1 MDSKSVQ
8 HFLRTY
14 GRAGSG
20 SGAVL
25 HRQRA
30 SAFILATLLMFSFA
44 THMAELDTALLRML
58 AQLGTDCV
66 WCSVTPY

>member
-1 MDSKSVQ
+1 MDSKFVQ

-14 GRAGSG
+14 GRAGSA
-20 SGAVL
+20 AVL
-25 HRQRA
+25 HRQRV

-44 THMAELDTALLRML
+44 AHMAEMEAALLRML

>member
-8 HFLRTY
+8 HILRTY
-14 GRAGSG
+14 GRTGSA
-20 SGAVL
+20 AVL

-44 THMAELDTALLRML
+44 AHLAELDTALLRVL
-58 AQLGTDCV
+58 GQLGTDCV

>member
-14 GRAGSG
+14 GRTGGPIAH
-20 SGAVL
+20 
-25 HRQRA
+25 HRRCA
-30 SAFILATLLMFSFA
+30 SAFILATLLTFSFVA
-44 THMAELDTALLRML
+44 HMAELDGALLRML

-66 WCSVTPY
+66 WCSVIPY

>member
-1 MDSKSVQ
+1 MDTKSVQ
-8 HFLRTY
+8 QFLRTY
-14 GRAGSG
+14 GRPGRAG
-20 SGAVL
+20 VH

-30 SAFILATLLMFSFA
+30 SAFILATLLLFSFA
-44 THMAELDTALLRML
+44 AHMTELDVAVLRML

>member
-1 MDSKSVQ
+1 MDNKSVQ

-14 GRAGSG
+14 GRAGN
-20 SGAVL
+20 AATL

-30 SAFILATLLMFSFA
+30 SAFILATLLMFSCA
-44 THMAELDTALLRML
+44 AHVAELDTALLRML
-58 AQLGTDCV
+58 GQLGTDCV

>member
-14 GRAGSG
+14 GRTGS
-20 SGAVL
+20 AQVL

-44 THMAELDTALLRML
+44 AHMAELDTALLRML

>member
-1 MDSKSVQ
+1 MDNKSVQ

-14 GRAGSG
+14 GRTGS
-20 SGAVL
+20 AATL
-25 HRQRA
+25 HHQRA